1 MNYLPAKVIKNRQ
14 NYWQN
19 YWQNFAI
26 FSYFIASKNQY
37 LIFNILII
45 RLIQEHFNIIES
57 SFSGSVLGTIQAT

>member
-26 FSYFIASKNQY
+26 FSYYIASKNQN
-37 LIFNILII
+37 LIYNSLII
-45 RLIQEHFNIIES
+45 RLIEKYFSVIGS
-57 SFSGSVLGTIQAT
+57 SFSGSVLGTI